1 MSPLELRNVVKSFRQ
16 GTREVRALDG
26 VSLALEPGTFTAIM
40 GQSGSGK
47 STLLHLAGGLT
58 KPDAGDVLVDGESLS
73 KLDDKKLTLFRRRR
87 IGFVFQSFN
96 LIPTLTAEENVALPL
111 TLDGGRNGTLGRAR
125 ELLESLHVGDRL
137 GHRPDAMSGG
147 EQQRVA
153 VARALVADPA
163 LVLADEPTGNLDTAN
178 GQTVCRLLRDLANGG
193 RTILMVT
200 HEPSVAAFATRVVV
214 MRDGRLVDDFAVEDH
229 GDAQGLAMRYQQA
242 VSQPAGAV

>member
-1 MSPLELRNVVKSFRQ
+1 MPPLELRNVVKCFRQ

-26 VSLALEPGTFTAIM
+26 VSVSLEPGTFTAIM
-40 GQSGSGK
+40 GKSGSGK

-58 KPDAGDVLVDGESLS
+58 KPDEGDVLVDGENLA

-111 TLDGGRNGTLGRAR
+111 TLDGGKNGTLGRAK
-125 ELLESLHVGDRL
+125 ELLQSLDIGDRM

-178 GQTVCRLLRDLANGG
+178 GEIVCRLLRDLAAGG

-200 HEPSVAAFATRVVV
+200 HEPAVAAYATRVVV
-214 MRDGRLVDDFAVEDH
+214 MRDGKLVDDFAVDE
-229 GDAQGLAMRYQQA
+229 GSDAQALAMKYQEA
-242 VSQPAGAV
+242 VSRD